1 MRLRVALFGTIGAV
15 ATGFGLLILV
25 APDLVRGAGPIGSVL
40 DAVVT
45 VDQRLVML
53 VTGLIVGG
61 SLVVTARSRQDPEG
75 RSDSTAEMRFETGK
89 PPEAV
94 TADRRTVAASHVDDA
109 LEGAIQQGGPRLQET
124 RLHLSTAA
132 AGAYAAA
139 TGSSSEVARAA
150 VASGEWTRDPVAAM
164 FLATDGG
171 PEPDVRSR
179 LALWL
184 VPRRERRRRIER
196 TIAAIE
202 RLGEP

>member
-1 MRLRVALFGTIGAV
+1 MGLRALLFGAVGVV
-15 ATGFGLLILV
+15 ATGFGLLVLV
-25 APDLVRGAGPIGSVL
+25 APDLVRGVGPIGSVL

-45 VDQRLVML
+45 ADQRLVML
-53 VTGLIVGG
+53 VTGLLVGG
-61 SLVVTARSRQDPEG
+61 SLVVTARSRQDPEDG
-75 RSDSTAEMRFETGK
+75 SDSTAEMRFETGK

-94 TADRRTVAASHVDDA
+94 TADRRTVVASHVDDA

-124 RLHLSTAA
+124 RSQLSAAA
-132 AGAYAAA
+132 AGSYAAA
-139 TGSSSEVARAA
+139 TGSSREVARAA
-150 VASGEWTRDPVAAM
+150 VANGEWTRDPVAAM

-202 RLGEP
+202 RLGET